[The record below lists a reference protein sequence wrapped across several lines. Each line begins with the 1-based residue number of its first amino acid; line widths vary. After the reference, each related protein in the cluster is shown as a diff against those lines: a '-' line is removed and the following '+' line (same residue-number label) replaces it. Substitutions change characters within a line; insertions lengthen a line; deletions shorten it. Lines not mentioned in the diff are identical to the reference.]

1 MNTTIDPLE
10 KEKFSKMAEE
20 WWDPTGKFKALH
32 KFNPKRIEF
41 IRDKLV
47 EHFSIESDLENPF
60 SNLDILDIGCGGGL
74 LSEPMSRLGA
84 NVTGIDIVDK
94 NINVAKT
101 HSEEQN
107 LEIDYKITTAEELAL
122 GKKKFDVILN
132 MEVIEHVAD
141 PSGYIKTCEA
151 LLKDGGLMICST
163 LNRNPKSFIMAII
176 GAEYVMR
183 WLPKGTHEWSKFF
196 KPREL
201 ENIIT
206 KAGLKMVDKKGFVF
220 NPISWQWSISDKD
233 LSVNYVT
240 SSVKNKNL

>member
-132 MEVIEHVAD
+132 MEVIEHVSD
-141 PSGYIKTCEA
+141 PTGFIKTCEA
-151 LLKDGGLMICST
+151 LLKDGGMMLCST
-163 LNRNPKSFIMAII
+163 INRNPRSWITAIV
-176 GAEYVMR
+176 GAEYIFKL
-183 WLPKGTHEWSKFF
+183 LPKGTHEFDKFI
-196 KPREL
+196 KPSSLAKYVRDAEAEL
-201 ENIIT
+201 LET
-206 KAGLKMVDKKGFVF
+206 KGMFY
-220 NPISWQWSISDKD
+220 NPLTHKANLNND
-233 LSVNYVT
+233 LGVNYLMYARK
-240 SSVKNKNL
+240 S

>member
-41 IRDKLV
+41 IRDKLID
-47 EHFSIESDLENPF
+47 HFSIESDLGNPF
-60 SNLDILDIGCGGGL
+60 LNLDILDIGCGGGL

-141 PSGYIKTCEA
+141 LNLFIESCEK
-151 LLKDGGLMICST
+151 LLKKNGLLFFAT
-163 LNRNPKSFIMAII
+163 LNRNILSFGLAIV
-176 GAEYVMR
+176 GAEYILG
-183 WLPKGTHEWSKFF
+183 WLPKGTHNWKKFIT
-196 KPREL
+196 PEEL
-201 ENIIT
+201 KIIFRSSGLNITDIMGM
-206 KAGLKMVDKKGFVF
+206 KY
-220 NPISWQWSISDKD
+220 NPIYDSWHLSEDT
-233 LSVNYVT
+233 SVNYLGT
-240 SSVKNKNL
+240 AIKS

>member
-47 EHFSIESDLENPF
+47 EHFSIECDLENPF

-141 PSGYIKTCEA
+141 LNLFIESCEK
-151 LLKDGGLMICST
+151 LLKKNGLLFFAT
-163 LNRNPKSFIMAII
+163 LNRNI
-176 GAEYVMR
+176 
-183 WLPKGTHEWSKFF
+183 
-196 KPREL
+196 
-201 ENIIT
+201 
-206 KAGLKMVDKKGFVF
+206 
-220 NPISWQWSISDKD
+220 
-233 LSVNYVT
+233 LSL
-240 SSVKNKNL
+240 SLIHI